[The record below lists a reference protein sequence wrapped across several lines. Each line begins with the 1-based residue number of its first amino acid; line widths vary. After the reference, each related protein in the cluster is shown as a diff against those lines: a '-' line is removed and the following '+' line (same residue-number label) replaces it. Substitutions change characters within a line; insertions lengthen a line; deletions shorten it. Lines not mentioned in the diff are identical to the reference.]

1 MKNLRTA
8 LMCLCTVI
16 IGIAASAQNGDSP
29 VNEPDNNKP
38 KLFSNLPNKII
49 LEKVVINDVLTKQ
62 PGQPADIKFSAD
74 NSIRFEGSVA
84 SSASKYNNTV
94 NTIVLRSTNYPGAT
108 LSITRIAKEEG
119 GFSYTGRL
127 ISLKNGDLFE
137 LKEID
142 GSLVLLK
149 KNFYDLINE

>member
-8 LMCLCTVI
+8 LMCLCTVLI
-16 IGIAASAQNGDSP
+16 AVAASAQNNDSP
-29 VNEPDNNKP
+29 VNEPDMNKP
-38 KLFSNLPNKII
+38 KLFNNLPNKII
-49 LEKVVINDVLTKQ
+49 LEKVVINNVLTKQ
-62 PGQPADIKFSAD
+62 PGQSADIIFSAD
-74 NSIRFEGSVA
+74 NSVRFEGTIA
-84 SSASKYNNTV
+84 SSSSKYDNTV

-108 LSITRIAKEEG
+108 LSITRITKEDG

-127 ISLKNGDLFE
+127 LSLKHGDLFE

-149 KNFYDLINE
+149 KNYYDLVNE